1 MAVTDQF
8 WRVTLRLPH
17 GAVMIFSVT
26 GATRRDAAAAMFL
39 HLLHHGP
46 APSKISDIKLWQQA
60 SRVKP

>member
-1 MAVTDQF
+1 
-8 WRVTLRLPH
+8 
-17 GAVMIFSVT
+17 MIFSVT